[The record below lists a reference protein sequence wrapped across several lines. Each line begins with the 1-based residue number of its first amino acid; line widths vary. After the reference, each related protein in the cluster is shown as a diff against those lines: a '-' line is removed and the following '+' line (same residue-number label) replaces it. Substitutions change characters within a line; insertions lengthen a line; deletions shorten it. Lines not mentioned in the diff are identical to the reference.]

1 MAPFFHKYSMVTDEI
16 KLIRTKKEG
25 DELLKVQEN
34 YPNSIIFVDSEKDKN
49 VYIGSERVEQGYNVG
64 VDGIT
69 NSVGGMK
76 SGILASE
83 LKGKPIS
90 EILDIILFASNNN
103 LTLKG
108 VQVVD
113 KIENLTDNTLVE
125 VYQGMV
131 VSVLEDNSL
140 YILLTYS
147 NSDSDNEREW
157 KKVGSDIDDE
167 KIKNTSDKLREPI
180 KVIGLSEGLGGI
192 IEGKTYETIE
202 EILKDLLCK
211 EIYPDVKLE
220 TVNPTITFGGI
231 KGDIISNYNK
241 IMEFGS
247 VLELNPIELYS
258 ASISDCYRQAVG
270 FDYGYMDNDGVIH
283 HDNPEKINGSSSL
296 VGDYKLILEHNSSNI
311 ISISSSDYNNVKLE
325 KDELEKKPIIIE
337 LRKNKI
343 SLTATSPS
351 GKYSHEEYPDYY
363 VISNLGN
370 KNKLSNYFNL
380 SEVNKDLSSKEYKK
394 NIEITGV
401 YPVYVNID
409 DTNNTFVDDTIK
421 KILTDSNEIYFDA
434 PSEVEAD
441 GIHFTFDYPASHE
454 VENFEVKDLSGNY
467 VPFKSLYDK
476 EFEII
481 DKVVGD
487 YEENMIQYKRFKTTG
502 SPQGKSTYKITLS
515 KRLDVE

>member
-1 MAPFFHKYSMVTDEI
+1 M
-16 KLIRTKKEG
+16 
-25 DELLKVQEN
+25 
-34 YPNSIIFVDSEKDKN
+34 
-49 VYIGSERVEQGYNVG
+49 
-64 VDGIT
+64 
-69 NSVGGMK
+69 
-76 SGILASE
+76 
-83 LKGKPIS
+83 
-90 EILDIILFASNNN
+90 DIILFASNNN

-113 KIENLTDNTLVE
+113 KIENLTDRTLTE

-131 VSVLEDNSL
+131 VSVLEDDSL
-140 YILLTYS
+140 YILLTDS
-147 NSDSDNEREW
+147 DSDSDNEREW

-211 EIYPDVKLE
+211 EIYPDVKLK

-231 KGDIISNYNK
+231 KGDVISNYNK
-241 IMEFGS
+241 IMEFCS
-247 VLELNPIELYS
+247 VLELNPIALYS

-270 FDYGYMDNDGVIH
+270 FDYGYMDNDGVIYYA
-283 HDNPEKINGSSSL
+283 NPESIPGLSSL
-296 VGDYKLILEHNSSNI
+296 VGNYKLNLKHNLSDI
-311 ISISSSDYNNVKLE
+311 ISISSSDYNNIKLE
-325 KDELEKKPIIIE
+325 KDELEKNPIVIE
-337 LRKNKI
+337 LGENKI

-351 GKYSHEEYPDYY
+351 GKYSHDEYPDYY

-370 KNKLSNYFNL
+370 KDKLSNYFNL
-380 SEVNKDLSSKEYKK
+380 SEVNEELSSKKYEK

-409 DTNNTFVDDTIK
+409 DINNTFVDDTIK
-421 KILTDSNEIYFDA
+421 KILTDSDVIYFDA
-434 PSEVEAD
+434 PSEAN
-441 GIHFTFDYPASHE
+441 GIHFTFDYPASYE
-454 VENFEVKDLSGNY
+454 VEHFEVKDLSGNY

-476 EFEII
+476 ESEIV

-487 YEENMIQYKRFKTTG
+487 YEENIIKYKRFKTTG
-502 SPQGKSTYKITLS
+502 NSQGESSYKITLS
-515 KRLDVE
+515 KRLDGKIKY